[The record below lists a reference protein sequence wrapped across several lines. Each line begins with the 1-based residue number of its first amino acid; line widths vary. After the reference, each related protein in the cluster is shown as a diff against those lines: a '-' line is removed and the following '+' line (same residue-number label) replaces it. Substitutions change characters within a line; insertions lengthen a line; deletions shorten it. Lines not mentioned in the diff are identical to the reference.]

1 MASVF
6 GSSFFCEENLNQS
19 VKTFIRIPFE
29 ISLNLPI
36 FSRSNNIIKSI
47 VNKEE
52 TLIINLKNPLT
63 QERAFLEL
71 MGLYKVRL
79 YWHIRRIVLNHDDAD
94 DVLQNTFIKVYRN
107 IDSFKE
113 ESKLYSWI
121 YRIATNESIT
131 FINKRAKENH
141 LDIADLQEKMAHNL
155 YNDPLFEGDEI
166 QLMLQK
172 AVATLPQKQQLVFK
186 MKYFDEMK
194 YTEMSEILETSVGA
208 LKASYF
214 HAVKKIEEIISS
226 H

>member
-1 MASVF
+1 
-6 GSSFFCEENLNQS
+6 L
-19 VKTFIRIPFE
+19 
-29 ISLNLPI
+29 
-36 FSRSNNIIKSI
+36 
-47 VNKEE
+47 NKEE
-52 TLIINLKNPLT
+52 TLILNLKNPLT

-71 MGLYKVRL
+71 MSLYKERL

-94 DVLQNTFIKVYRN
+94 DVLQNTFIKVYKN

-141 LDIADLQEKMAHNL
+141 LDIVDLYDKMANDL

-166 QLMLQK
+166 QFMLQK

-194 YTEMSEILETSVGA
+194 YQEMSEILDTSIGA